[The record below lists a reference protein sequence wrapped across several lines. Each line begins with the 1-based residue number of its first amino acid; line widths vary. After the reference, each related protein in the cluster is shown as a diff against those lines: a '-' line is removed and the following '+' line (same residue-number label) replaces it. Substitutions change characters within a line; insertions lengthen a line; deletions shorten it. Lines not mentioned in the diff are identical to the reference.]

1 MARPGNVW
9 DRNSHRVDRRAGLL
23 AMAVTA
29 RGTCQSGLASAP
41 ESFMYACKIE
51 KAANGSRRCARGQSV
66 ANAPS
71 QRLKALRGA
80 CTSQGAKR
88 SSAKS
93 PRRSAKGNRQ
103 RRSGAKVSK
112 KVGEQEETYPFSL
125 CITSITCFKGS
136 VLILVAP
143 VKGWSR
149 T

>member
-1 MARPGNVW
+1 MARSGNVW

-23 AMAVTA
+23 AMAVAA
-29 RGTCQSGLASAP
+29 RGTCQFGLASAG
-41 ESFMYACKIE
+41 ELFVYACKIE

-103 RRSGAKVSK
+103 RRSGARISK
-112 KVGEQEETYPFSL
+112 RLANKSNAYSF
-125 CITSITCFKGS
+125 CMTSITCLKGS
-136 VLILVAP
+136 VLILLAP